1 MRAAIRI
8 FMILA
13 LLALAAGC
21 GKGVSYGDKLDTDLK
36 DGGSKCRLGECK
48 SPTPASDT
56 KVGVGAQSPS
66 PSPVQTQVEVRYFDV
81 SLVAD
86 APYYD
91 PGNRLTMP
99 VGFTLRVTNKDTTD
113 GRPIRS
119 FKSDDGSFDSGRLKP
134 GAVWTQKF
142 DQPGSW
148 HIVDDAAGF
157 IYADLEV
164 K

>member
-1 MRAAIRI
+1 MRTVSKI
-8 FMILA
+8 FVILA

-21 GKGVSYGDKLDTDLK
+21 GKGVRYGDNIDPESLET
-36 DGGSKCRLGECK
+36 GAKCRLGECK
-48 SPTPASDT
+48 SPTPASDE
-56 KVGVGAQSPS
+56 KVGIERSPS
-66 PSPVQTQVEVRYFDV
+66 PSPVPTQVEVHFFDV
-81 SLVAD
+81 TLVAD

-99 VGFTLRVTNKDTTD
+99 TGFTLRVTNKDATE
-113 GRPIRS
+113 GRPSRS

-148 HIVDDAAGF
+148 HIIDDAAGF
-157 IYADLEV
+157 IFADLEV
-164 K
+164 R